1 MLENDRINVSKGID
15 SNKTVGKRLMWVS
28 VWHYWYFFRLNFQFQ
43 PKACD
48 VCHNMTQKSMNID
61 DVAVLLWKDMIIELN
76 FGSWLKMRLQIEWNK
91 YYSDVNW
98 YAIVYD
104 WTTKVLRKKHRKVP
118 KKGINYY

>member
-15 SNKTVGKRLMWVS
+15 TNKTVGKRLMWVS
-28 VWHYWYFFRLNFQFQ
+28 VSHYWYFFRLSFQFQ

-76 FGSWLKMRLQIEWNK
+76 FGSWLKTRL
-91 YYSDVNW
+91 
-98 YAIVYD
+98 
-104 WTTKVLRKKHRKVP
+104 
-118 KKGINYY
+118 